1 MSQDRGEEMMRM
13 DQGVVM
19 ALDRQARPRR
29 FRWGRLA
36 PAAFVAPF
44 LFLLLAFN
52 LYTFASGARMS
63 LTDATGIDPG
73 GWVGL
78 ANYKWLFTNTLLPT
92 FLRAMKQTVLFTLGC
107 LLTQIP
113 AAFVLA
119 VILNGV
125 LGRFRGILRASFYVP
140 VLINT
145 ALTALLFQMLFNQ
158 DSGALNWVL
167 GLFGLEKVNWLY
179 DGRYTLWVMIAAAF
193 WQWTGYHMVYIL
205 AALQVVDPALYE
217 VAKLD
222 GASPL
227 RTMFQITLPY
237 IRPALT
243 FITIMATIG
252 GLQQFEYSF
261 LIFPNAGYGPGR
273 LGMTAVPFVYYKGF
287 NHLEFGVSAAAGWI
301 LFLVI
306 LAVSI
311 LQLKFLKLGEVGDI

>member
-1 MSQDRGEEMMRM
+1 MN
-13 DQGVVM
+13 QGGPM
-19 ALDRQARPRR
+19 TTGRQARPRR
-29 FRWGRLA
+29 FRWGRLL
-36 PAAFVAPF
+36 PFAFIAPF
-44 LFLLLAFN
+44 LLLLLAFN
-52 LYTFASGARMS
+52 LYTFIFGARMS

-73 GWVGL
+73 SWVGL
-78 ANYKWLFTNTLLPT
+78 ANYQSLFTNTLQPT
-92 FLRAMKQTVLFTLGC
+92 FPVAMKQTFLFTLGC

-125 LGRFRGILRASFYVP
+125 LGRMRGLLRASFYVP

-158 DSGALNWVL
+158 DSGVLNWLL
-167 GLFGLEKVNWLY
+167 GLFGLEKVNWLF
-179 DGRYTLWVMIAAAF
+179 DGRYTLWVMLAAAF

-205 AALQVVDPALYE
+205 ASLQVVDPALYE

-222 GASPL
+222 GASPI

-243 FITIMATIG
+243 FVTIMSTIG

-261 LIFPNAGYGPGR
+261 LIFPNAGYGPGK
-273 LGMTAVPFVYYKGF
+273 LAMTAVPFVYFKGF
-287 NHLEFGVSAAAGWI
+287 NHLEFGYSAAAGWM

-311 LQLKFLKLGEVGDI
+311 LQVKFLRLGEVEDF